1 MPSQSRMIRPID
13 EKFAESLIDEMTRM
27 PEGNYEALFILCKD
41 CESKAD
47 FDTAKLHSYTY
58 EVIGGAH
65 NTTAAKKLNIQFP
78 ENPHYRFRY
87 ARIYVGSNDE
97 EALWLGTRHNLTGEF
112 RHSITFLE
120 EVFNQGLNVIMAV
133 KFIIPSTAFV
143 SNCNSYTTKANKF

>member
-1 MPSQSRMIRPID
+1 M
-13 EKFAESLIDEMTRM
+13 DEMTRM

-65 NTTAAKKLNIQFP
+65 NTTAAKKLNLQFP
-78 ENPHYRFRY
+78 ENPHYQFRY
-87 ARIYVGSNDE
+87 ARIYVGLNDE

-120 EVFNQGLNVIMAV
+120 EVISQGFNVILTV
-133 KFIIPSTAFV
+133 K
-143 SNCNSYTTKANKF
+143 